1 MARKEKFLLKHNAY
15 IKTNVDK
22 GLDAKHWK
30 TYENLKGE
38 EESICSKLHI
48 NTFTIHDI
56 LVGK

>member
-15 IKTNVDK
+15 SQTNVDK
-22 GLDAKHWK
+22 GLDGKHWK

-38 EESICSKLHI
+38 EESIYSKLYI

-56 LVGK
+56 LVDK